1 MQFYSLLCITNLRRL
16 NMNIAIASDHG
27 GFEMKQ
33 ALVKHFA
40 EHGQKLIDLGTDST
54 NSVDYPD
61 YADKM
66 AEYILAKKADLG
78 ILICGTG
85 VGISIAANRHKGIR
99 AALLYNKFVAE
110 KAKQHN
116 NANIIVFGG
125 RTMTIPEVIEYCNI
139 FLNASFEGGRHQQ
152 RLDKLDKGE

>member
-1 MQFYSLLCITNLRRL
+1 MK
-16 NMNIAIASDHG
+16 IAIASDHG

-33 ALVKHFA
+33 ALIEHFA
-40 EHGQKLIDLGTDST
+40 KQGLALYDLGTHDT
-54 NSVDYPD
+54 CSVDYPD

-66 AEYILAKKADLG
+66 AEYILSGKADLG

-99 AALLYNKFVAE
+99 AALLYNKFVAA
-110 KAKQHN
+110 KAKEHN
-116 NANIIVFGG
+116 NANVIVFGG
-125 RTMTIPEVIEYCNI
+125 RTMTVPEVIEYCNI
-139 FLNASFEGGRHQQ
+139 FLHSTYEVGRHQQ

>member
-1 MQFYSLLCITNLRRL
+1 
-16 NMNIAIASDHG
+16 MNIAIASDHG

-61 YADKM
+61 
-66 AEYILAKKADLG
+66 
-78 ILICGTG
+78 
-85 VGISIAANRHKGIR
+85 SIAANRHKGIR

-125 RTMTIPEVIEYCNI
+125 RTMTVPEVIEYCNI

>member
-1 MQFYSLLCITNLRRL
+1 MK
-16 NMNIAIASDHG
+16 IAIASDHG

-33 ALVKHFA
+33 ALIKYFA
-40 EHGQKLIDLGTDST
+40 EHGQVLTDLGTDST
-54 NSVDYPD
+54 ESVDYPD
-61 YADKM
+61 YANKM
-66 AEYILAKKADLG
+66 AEFILNKKADLG

-85 VGISIAANRHKGIR
+85 IGISIAANRHKGIR

-125 RTMTIPEVIEYCNI
+125 RTMSVSEVIEYCNI
-139 FLNASFEGGRHQQ
+139 FLNATFEGERHQR
-152 RLDKLDKGE
+152 RLDKLDTGE

>member
-1 MQFYSLLCITNLRRL
+1 MK
-16 NMNIAIASDHG
+16 IAIASDHG

-33 ALVKHFA
+33 ALIEHFA
-40 EHGQKLIDLGTDST
+40 KQNIVLQDLGTHDVC
-54 NSVDYPD
+54 SVDYPD

-66 AEYILAKKADLG
+66 AECILSGKADLG

-99 AALLYNKFVAE
+99 AALLYNKFVAA
-110 KAKQHN
+110 KAKEHN
-116 NANIIVFGG
+116 NANVIVFGG
-125 RTMTIPEVIEYCNI
+125 RTMTVPEVIEYCDI
-139 FLNASFEGGRHQQ
+139 FLHSTYEGGRHQQ

>member
-61 YADKM
+61 YANKM

-125 RTMTIPEVIEYCNI
+125 RTMTVPEVIEYCNI